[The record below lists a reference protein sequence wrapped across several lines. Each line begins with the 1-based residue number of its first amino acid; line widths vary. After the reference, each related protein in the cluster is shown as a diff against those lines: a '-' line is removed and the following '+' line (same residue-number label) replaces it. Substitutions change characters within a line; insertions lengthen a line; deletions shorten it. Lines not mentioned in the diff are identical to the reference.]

1 MVEKDHPMT
10 DREALKQIL
19 HCAREASKV
28 HWASGNLALIEQICE
43 GQLKNDP
50 DKVARNT

>member
-1 MVEKDHPMT
+1 MT
-10 DREALKQIL
+10 DREALERIL

-28 HWASGNLALIEQICE
+28 HWASGNLALIEQICD

-50 DKVARNT
+50 DKVARNA